1 MPRIN
6 STRFD
11 FLRVRLCDDM
21 NRFAT
26 PTSRFTASILGSSR
40 PASVLG
46 LTLTRRNHFYAYRK
60 PVERWFAEDDEISA
74 YDERLSRME
83 ILPPKYIGDG
93 VLLDEKYSEFWR
105 LIDIQGLRPFLYT
118 RGRYYPRFVAAAST
132 TIFIRE
138 NEDEGEEFTLG
149 FRLGGREFKFTLDA
163 LAAAW
168 GLRNEGDT
176 FKGGNYPLGTWN
188 EFSKATAMRE
198 PRLEQAVPGKYAV
211 SRISTDHRLLLYV
224 LSYVLLPRKSNHGTA
239 TEEDLLILWAIVNE
253 KQIHWPYL
261 MANRL
266 FRYSQG
272 RATSFL
278 GLAHLWIG
286 LFEIAQLDLSREEVV
301 NPGSAN
307 IITSKNINQMRR
319 NLVDQADA
327 AEGVGEDAAGDM
339 PMPDTQPQPT
349 VGTSSQ
355 VPTETEE
362 PSQEQLE
369 VIEFMRNGFE
379 GMRVMLSD
387 MFTGLSDRI
396 DGLEAHMTSQ
406 DADIRGLRDE
416 LRSLKGE
423 DVTMDPPE
431 QQDDAPAQD

>member
-1 MPRIN
+1 M
-6 STRFD
+6 
-11 FLRVRLCDDM
+11 
-21 NRFAT
+21 
-26 PTSRFTASILGSSR
+26 
-40 PASVLG
+40 
-46 LTLTRRNHFYAYRK
+46 
-60 PVERWFAEDDEISA
+60 
-74 YDERLSRME
+74 
-83 ILPPKYIGDG
+83 
-93 VLLDEKYSEFWR
+93 
-105 LIDIQGLRPFLYT
+105 
-118 RGRYYPRFVAAAST
+118 YYPRFVASASI

-138 NEDEGEEFTLG
+138 NEDEGEEFALG
-149 FRLGGREFKFTLDA
+149 FHLGGREYKFTLAA
-163 LAAAW
+163 LATAW
-168 GLRNEGDT
+168 GLRDEGDT
-176 FKGGNYPLGTWN
+176 FKGGNYLLGSWD
-188 EFSKATAMRE
+188 EFSKATAVRDL
-198 PRLEQAVPGKYAV
+198 RLEYAAPGKYAV
-211 SRISTDHRLLLYV
+211 SKMSTDHRLLLYV

-261 MANRL
+261 MPHRL

-272 RATSFL
+272 KATSFL
-278 GLAHLWIG
+278 GLAHLWTG
-286 LFEIAQLDLSREEVV
+286 LFEVAPLDLSREEVV
-301 NPGSAN
+301 NPGLAN

-327 AEGVGEDAAGDM
+327 VEGVGEEAAGDM

-355 VPTETEE
+355 VPTETEV
-362 PSQEQLE
+362 PSQEQSE

-379 GMRVMLSD
+379 GMQVALSD

-406 DADIRGLRDE
+406 DSDIRGLRDE

-423 DVTMDPPE
+423 DVTIDPSE